1 MRRIYVGDKQ
11 FYPILILWLVQNANA
26 NQKTIE
32 KLKKYQEIITL
43 KNHIEYSEQSDDV
56 ISEYDTKTFHI
67 SHIDEE
73 KDKIE
78 IEVQHCGCKK
88 NISTNHIIHGDSNI
102 VFNQTTCSKNA
113 FLRGNGQKIVGYSYF
128 PPATP

>member
-32 KLKKYQEIITL
+32 KLKEYQETNTL
-43 KNHIEYSEQSDDV
+43 KNHTEYSEQSDDV
-56 ISEYDTKTFHI
+56 ISEYDTKTFHV

-73 KDKIE
+73 KGNSFLFRTFSHIMMKIFLLGM
-78 IEVQHCGCKK
+78 I
-88 NISTNHIIHGDSNI
+88 
-102 VFNQTTCSKNA
+102 NQ
-113 FLRGNGQKIVGYSYF
+113 LHYLPR
-128 PPATP
+128 

>member
-11 FYPILILWLVQNANA
+11 FYPVLILWLVQNANA

-32 KLKKYQEIITL
+32 KLKEYQEINTL
-43 KNHIEYSEQSDDV
+43 KNHTEYSEQSDDV

-73 KDKIE
+73 KGNSFLFFDIFTYHDE
-78 IEVQHCGCKK
+78 I
-88 NISTNHIIHGDSNI
+88 
-102 VFNQTTCSKNA
+102 
-113 FLRGNGQKIVGYSYF
+113 FLC
-128 PPATP
+128 

>member
-32 KLKKYQEIITL
+32 KLKEYQEINTL

-56 ISEYDTKTFHI
+56 LSEYDTKTFHI

-73 KDKIE
+73 K
-78 IEVQHCGCKK
+78 G
-88 NISTNHIIHGDSNI
+88 NSFLFWTRTFSHIMMKSFLLVMI
-102 VFNQTTCSKNA
+102 NQ
-113 FLRGNGQKIVGYSYF
+113 LHYLPR
-128 PPATP
+128 

>member
-11 FYPILILWLVQNANA
+11 FYPVLILWLVQNANA

-32 KLKKYQEIITL
+32 KLKEYQEINTL
-43 KNHIEYSEQSDDV
+43 KNHTEYSEQSDDV

-73 KDKIE
+73 KGNSFLFLTFSQIFLLGM
-78 IEVQHCGCKK
+78 I
-88 NISTNHIIHGDSNI
+88 
-102 VFNQTTCSKNA
+102 NQRHY
-113 FLRGNGQKIVGYSYF
+113 LPR
-128 PPATP
+128 

>member
-1 MRRIYVGDKQ
+1 MRRIYVRDKK

-32 KLKKYQEIITL
+32 KLKEYQEINTL

-73 KDKIE
+73 KGNSFLFWTRTFSHIMMKIFLLGM
-78 IEVQHCGCKK
+78 I
-88 NISTNHIIHGDSNI
+88 
-102 VFNQTTCSKNA
+102 NQ
-113 FLRGNGQKIVGYSYF
+113 LHYLPR
-128 PPATP
+128 